1 MYTYVKRNIPRH
13 YVTLENKLN
22 PDLYSNIGSTY
33 QDYLYN
39 KYVLLTDEQVAFH
52 NEYPEAT
59 VEEVF
64 NLAIN
69 DNSEP
74 ARTLEIAKTEM
85 LQKIDSHDAS
95 DEVNGFLINGIKAW
109 FTVQERNN
117 YKASIDSAKLLGIES
132 LSFFVGDHL
141 LTITPEMAEHMLAA
155 IQLYADQ
162 CFIVTKQHKLKVESL
177 ESIEEVDLYDYYAG
191 YPKMLEFEL

>member
-22 PDLYSNIGSTY
+22 PNLYSNIGSTY

-74 ARTLEIAKTEM
+74 ARTLEIAKREM

>member
-74 ARTLEIAKTEM
+74 ARTLEVAKKEM

-95 DEVNGFLINGIKAW
+95 NEVIGFLINGIKAW

-132 LSFFVGDHL
+132 LSFFIGDHL

>member
-64 NLAIN
+64 NLVIN

-74 ARTLEIAKTEM
+74 ARTLEIAKKEM

>member
-52 NEYPEAT
+52 NENPEAT

-74 ARTLEIAKTEM
+74 ARTLEVAKKEM
-85 LQKIDSHDAS
+85 LQKIDLHDAS

-141 LTITPEMAEHMLAA
+141 LTITPKMAEHMLAA

>member
-22 PDLYSNIGSTY
+22 PNLYSNIGSTY

-64 NLAIN
+64 NLVIN

-74 ARTLEIAKTEM
+74 ARTLEIAKKEM

-132 LSFFVGDHL
+132 LSFFIGDHL

>member
-132 LSFFVGDHL
+132 LSFFIGDHL

>member
-74 ARTLEIAKTEM
+74 ARTLEVAKKEM

>member
-52 NEYPEAT
+52 NENPEAT

-69 DNSEP
+69 DNAEP
-74 ARTLEIAKTEM
+74 ARTLEVAKKEM

-141 LTITPEMAEHMLAA
+141 LTITPEMAEYMLAA

-177 ESIEEVDLYDYYAG
+177 ESIEEVDLYDYYTG

>member
-22 PDLYSNIGSTY
+22 PNLYSNIGSTY

-74 ARTLEIAKTEM
+74 ARTLEIAKKEM

-132 LSFFVGDHL
+132 LSFFIGDHL

>member
-74 ARTLEIAKTEM
+74 ARTLEVAKREM

-132 LSFFVGDHL
+132 LSFFIGDHL

>member
-74 ARTLEIAKTEM
+74 ARTLEIAKKEM

>member
-22 PDLYSNIGSTY
+22 PNLYSNIGSTY

-74 ARTLEIAKTEM
+74 DRTLEVAKKEM

-132 LSFFVGDHL
+132 LSFFIGDHL

>member
-22 PDLYSNIGSTY
+22 PNLYSNIGSTY

-74 ARTLEIAKTEM
+74 ARTLEIAKKEM

>member
-74 ARTLEIAKTEM
+74 VRTLEVAKKEM

-132 LSFFVGDHL
+132 LSFFIGDHL

>member
-22 PDLYSNIGSTY
+22 PNLYSNIGSTY

-74 ARTLEIAKTEM
+74 ARTLEVAKKEM

-132 LSFFVGDHL
+132 LSFFIGDHL

>member
-1 MYTYVKRNIPRH
+1 MYTYVKRNIPKH
-13 YVTLENKLN
+13 YVTLEHELN
-22 PDLYSNIGSTY
+22 SDLYSNIGSTY

-74 ARTLEIAKTEM
+74 ARTLEVAKKEM

-132 LSFFVGDHL
+132 LSFFIGDHL

>member
-22 PDLYSNIGSTY
+22 PNLYSNIGSTY

-74 ARTLEIAKTEM
+74 ARPLEIAKTEM

-132 LSFFVGDHL
+132 LSFFIGDHL

>member
-64 NLAIN
+64 NLVIN

-74 ARTLEIAKTEM
+74 ARTLEVAKKEM

-132 LSFFVGDHL
+132 LSFFIGDHL

>member
-22 PDLYSNIGSTY
+22 PNLYSNIGSTY

-132 LSFFVGDHL
+132 LSFFIGDHL

>member
-74 ARTLEIAKTEM
+74 ARTLEIAKKEM

-132 LSFFVGDHL
+132 LSFFIGDHL

>member
-74 ARTLEIAKTEM
+74 ARTLEVAKKEM

-132 LSFFVGDHL
+132 LSFFIGDHL

>member
-74 ARTLEIAKTEM
+74 ARTIEVAKTEM

-132 LSFFVGDHL
+132 LSFFIGDHL

>member
-22 PDLYSNIGSTY
+22 PNLYSNIGSTY

-64 NLAIN
+64 NLVIN

-74 ARTLEIAKTEM
+74 ARTLEIAKKEM